1 VPSTADFP
9 GTALWVGGGGQVRA
23 IAGSLNV
30 STGAGTV
37 TRARAYVT
45 GVGSYYLYINGQR
58 VGNHIMDPPQS
69 VYSKRILYTTFDVAP
84 YLRTGANDVGALLG
98 NYKWGCV
105 SCWHVLHHV
114 MFVHV
119 CAVVVS
125 RCGVFHAWCVGC
137 FMLGVWGFPVCGC
150 YGIHLHC
157 ILPVCLYAF
166 VSVCHCIDMAVCV
179 SVPLYRHGSLISMPL
194 YLYFVV
200 FARRAIIYH

>member
-1 VPSTADFP
+1 MPSTADFP

-30 STGAGTV
+30 SAGAGTV

-114 MFVHV
+114 MLCMYVPLLFPG
-119 CAVVVS
+119 A
-125 RCGVFHAWCVGC
+125 GC
-137 FMLGVWGFPVCGC
+137 FMLGVWGVSCLVCGVFLSVDAMG
-150 YGIHLHC
+150 YIC
-157 ILPVCLYAF
+157 IAYCRCVYTRLCLCVIVSTWRF
-166 VSVCHCIDMAVCV
+166 VSVCHCTDMAV
-179 SVPLYRHGSLISMPL
+179 
-194 YLYFVV
+194 
-200 FARRAIIYH
+200 